1 LLIVFLGL
9 AGLFVERL
17 FSQQAEA
24 ALRNL
29 LDAQMVALI
38 AATEVSV
45 DGAILTA
52 SGTTEPRLQ
61 TPGSGLYASIYSLQG
76 QPLWRSESLV
86 GTFVDLTARLRSGE
100 VQYADRKTPAGE
112 PLAAVWRGIAWQF
125 APGREQQLVF
135 AMAAT
140 RAPALAAQKSLRR
153 NLIVG
158 SLAFAG
164 LLFGALLWVLRG
176 ATRPLRQLEEEIAA
190 VEAGERQN
198 LSEGFPR
205 EVAGVAAG
213 LNTLLTGERKRIA
226 RHRNNLADLAHS
238 LKTPLAVIRASLD
251 GGQGLITDASATG
264 VISGEVDKM
273 TSLIDRQLKRAAMS
287 GGVTLGQ
294 APIELA
300 PVLAELRVTLLR
312 AYAHKD
318 LTIELQVSSAAT
330 FRGDRTDLLEMVGN
344 LLDNACKWCAS
355 RVSARVQ
362 GDAQMLH
369 IDIEDD
375 GPGMP
380 ASLVASG
387 PSRGLRAD
395 EATPG
400 HGFGLAMVRDIAE
413 SYGGELTLGTSQL
426 GGALASLRLPRPAI
440 DAPPRPLPLL
450 GGVRRR

>member
-1 LLIVFLGL
+1 MWYTVSALLIVFLGF

-17 FSQQAEA
+17 FSRQAESA
-24 ALRNL
+24 QRNL

-38 AATEVSV
+38 AATEVSA
-45 DGAILTA
+45 DGASLTA
-52 SGTTEPRLQ
+52 NGTTEPRLQ
-61 TPGSGLYASIYSLQG
+61 TPGSGLYAAVYALDG
-76 QPLWRSESLV
+76 QLLWRSESLV
-86 GTFVDLTARLRSGE
+86 GTFVDLTNSLRSGE
-100 VQYADRKTPAGE
+100 VRYEDRGKPPLE
-112 PLAAVWRGIAWQF
+112 PMAVVWRGITWQF

-135 AMAAT
+135 AVAT
-140 RAPALAAQKSLRR
+140 SLAPSLAVLQRLRR
-153 NLIVG
+153 NLIAG

-164 LLFGALLWVLRG
+164 LLIGALLWVLRG
-176 ATRPLRQLEEEIAA
+176 ATRPLRQLEDEIAA

-213 LNTLLTGERKRIA
+213 LNTLLNGERKRIA
-226 RHRNNLADLAHS
+226 RYRNNLADLAHS
-238 LKTPLAVIRASLD
+238 LKTPLAVIRASLGAGAD
-251 GGQGLITDASATG
+251 V
-264 VISGEVDKM
+264 VIAGEVDKM
-273 TSLIDRQLKRAAMS
+273 NSLIDRQLKRAAMS

-294 APIELA
+294 TPIELA
-300 PVLAELRVTLLR
+300 PLLAELRVTLLR
-312 AYAHKD
+312 AYSHKD
-318 LTIELQVSSAAT
+318 LSLELNVLAGAA
-330 FRGDRTDLLEMVGN
+330 FRGDRTDLLEMMGN

-355 RVSARVQ
+355 RVSAKVH
-362 GDAQMLH
+362 GDLQLLH

-413 SYGGELTLGTSQL
+413 SYGGELSLGTSKL
-426 GGALASLRLPRPAI
+426 GGALASLRLPRPGI
-440 DAPPRPLPLL
+440 DALPRPLPLL
-450 GGVRRR
+450 GAVRGR